1 MDIKIDNLTKS
12 YDREIIKGLSI
23 ELKDHSAVAI
33 IGKSGCGKST
43 LLRLISGIEQPDHG
57 SIKVGG
63 VDINHDLRNYQKSIG
78 FVFQQHNL
86 FPHLSVLKN
95 ITLILEEA
103 FEMDKILALDKSIKL
118 LKRFHLSKEIHKKPS
133 EISGGQAQRASIV
146 RAIAPQPDLL
156 FFDEPTASLDP
167 ILTYEVLD
175 TIESLK
181 KGGTKF
187 LMVTHEMDFVRKS
200 ADYVVFLDD
209 GKIIEQGP
217 VAILEQPRTQLLKSF
232 VTRINKEAS

>member
-57 SIKVGG
+57 SIEISG

-78 FVFQQHNL
+78 FVFQKHNL

-103 FEMDKILALDKSIKL
+103 FEMDKKLAMDRSLKL

-187 LMVTHEMDFVRKS
+187 LMVTHEMDFVRRS

-217 VAILEQPRTQLLKSF
+217 VAILEQPRTQLLRSF
-232 VTRINKEAS
+232 VTRVNKEAS